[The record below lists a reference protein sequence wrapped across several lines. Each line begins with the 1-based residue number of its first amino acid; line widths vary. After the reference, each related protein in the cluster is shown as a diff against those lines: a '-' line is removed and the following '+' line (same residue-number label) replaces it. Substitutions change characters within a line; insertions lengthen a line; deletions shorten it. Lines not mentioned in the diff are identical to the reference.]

1 MREGEITFQETAMPD
16 TPCPSGR
23 LLRVLIVDD
32 MPQVWQDLGL
42 LLTLTGQVEVVG
54 DAANGREA
62 IQQVA
67 ALSPDV
73 VLLDL
78 AMPVLDGF
86 EAAREIKTRW
96 PGCRVVALSVHSY
109 SAARQAAARAGVDD
123 FIEKGA
129 LFEEILRKIGAAC

>member
-1 MREGEITFQETAMPD
+1 MTISPS
-16 TPCPSGR
+16 PSGR
-23 LLRVLIVDD
+23 LVRVLIVDD

-54 DAANGREA
+54 DAANGLEA
-62 IQQVA
+62 IRQVA

-78 AMPVLDGF
+78 AMPVLDGYA
-86 EAAREIKTRW
+86 AAREIKARW

-109 SAARQAAARAGVDD
+109 LAARQAAALSGVDD

-129 LFEEILRKIGAAC
+129 PVGEILQKIGLSAAKPGCP